1 MDSPVKPLNAIRC
14 PCCGAPTS
22 AGSATA
28 PETALSI
35 VIPVFNEAEQIG
47 NNLQTIRLHCLETG
61 LPFELVAIDDGS
73 NDETW
78 KRLTELGNTLP
89 ELGAIQLS
97 RNFGKEAAICAGLSS
112 ASGRA
117 CIVIDSDLQ
126 HPPQMIPA
134 MVRLW
139 QNEGWQVVE
148 ATKVT
153 RGKEPLANRLGAKFF
168 YRTISYLSGFPLDGA
183 SDFQLLDRRVVTAY
197 LEMQERNTFFRG
209 MSKWLGYRRV
219 QLPFEVPERL
229 IGKSRFS
236 LIGLARLASV
246 ALTAFSSLPLQIVTV
261 LGGLFLI
268 GSLILTVDSL
278 WMYFS
283 GRARAGFTTVILL
296 QLMIGGVLMLSLGII
311 GTYLGRV
318 YDETKARPR
327 FVIADTLL
335 RHSKQAGSSRD
346 IAV

>member
-1 MDSPVKPLNAIRC
+1 MDSRVDAPNEVRC
-14 PCCGAPTS
+14 PCCGARTS
-22 AGSATA
+22 AGSAAA
-28 PETALSI
+28 PTTALSI
-35 VIPVFNEAEQIG
+35 VIPIFNEAEQIG
-47 NNLQTIRLHCLETG
+47 YNLQTIRSHCIETG
-61 LPFELVAIDDGS
+61 LSFELLAIDDGS
-73 NDETW
+73 VDDTW
-78 KRLTELGNTLP
+78 QALSELGTTIP
-89 ELGAIQLS
+89 ELSAIRLS

-112 ASGRA
+112 ATGRA

-148 ATKVT
+148 AKKVT

-229 IGKSRFS
+229 LGKSRFS
-236 LIGLARLASV
+236 LIGLTRLASV
-246 ALTAFSSLPLQIVTV
+246 ALTAFSSLPLQIVSV

-268 GSLILTVDSL
+268 GSFFLTIDSL

-327 FVIADTLL
+327 FVIADTLS
-335 RHSKQAGSSRD
+335 RQTKQDELTRD
-346 IAV
+346 NRT